1 MRIAHAS
8 DLHVTEGPRLADQA
22 ETLSGMVDAML
33 EARPDLVLLTGDF
46 YGRTVPHRS
55 TPAERAVL
63 FPAVVRLAGVAPVV
77 VVYGNHDHDPDLDAL
92 EHLGGEWPVIVV
104 KTARV
109 VEVPTPAGVA
119 HVYAIPYP
127 SKRWLL
133 AGEDAPRGLAESQR
147 LVGDRLGAL
156 VGLWAHR
163 IRRRRVAA
171 PAEVHVLAA
180 HLQVA
185 GSSTA
190 GGEVLAGQEIE
201 LTPAQLDVLP
211 VDYGALGHLHLRQ
224 EPALRC
230 WYPGSPWRNDYGERD
245 PKGWHL
251 VDVHPG
257 APWPLDQPLILR
269 GLPNPDGGTTA
280 TYGGSGERHYT
291 TVRRMPTRCRDFLT
305 LDWRWAADHE
315 DGAPRWITRPSDADL
330 TAAAGAEVRAR
341 LVVPEQ
347 WVAGCPWA
355 DELGRL
361 ALAGAHRVQAEK
373 KIEPTLR
380 VRAPEVAAAPNHREE
395 LLAYWR
401 TLATQPDAL
410 EQQAALDLLAEMEA
424 GDDEALTAETRA
436 ALA

>member
-22 ETLSGMVDAML
+22 ATLAAMVDDIVA
-33 EARPDLVLLTGDF
+33 ARPDMVLLTGDF

-55 TPAERAVL
+55 SPAERAVL

-92 EHLGGEWPVIVV
+92 EHLGGEWPVIVA

-109 VEVPTPAGVA
+109 IEVPTPAGVA

-133 AGEDAPRGLAESQR
+133 AGEDAPRGLAEGQR
-147 LVGDRLGAL
+147 VVGERLGAL
-156 VGLWAHR
+156 VNLWGHR
-163 IRRRRVAA
+163 IRRRRAAA

-190 GGEVLAGQEIE
+190 GGEVLAGNEIE
-201 LTPAQLDVLP
+201 LSPAQLDGLP

-251 VDVHPG
+251 VEVNTERARSFPLGPVVVQRRDDLVHYP
-257 APWPLDQPLILR
+257 
-269 GLPNPDGGTTA
+269 GTTWQHCA
-280 TYGGSGERHYT
+280 IVER
-291 TVRRMPTRCRDFLT
+291 RPTQCRDFVT
-305 LDWRWAADHE
+305 LDWRWAADRE
-315 DGAPRWITRPSDADL
+315 GGAPRWITRPGDAEL
-330 TAAAGAEVRAR
+330 AAAAGAEVRAR

-347 WVAGCPWA
+347 WVAGCPWE

-361 ALAGAHRVQAEK
+361 AAAGAHRVQAEK

-380 VRAPEVAAAPNHREE
+380 VRAPEVAAAPDRRGE

-401 TLATQPDAL
+401 TLATPPDAL
-410 EQQAALDLLAEMEA
+410 EQQAALDLLAELETS
-424 GDDEALTAETRA
+424 DDEAVTRETRA

>member
-55 TPAERAVL
+55 SPLERAVL

-163 IRRRRVAA
+163 IRRRRATA

-201 LTPAQLDVLP
+201 LTPAQLDGLP

-230 WYPGSPWRNDYGERD
+230 WYPGSPWRNDYGEVD

-251 VDVHPG
+251 VEVM
-257 APWPLDQPLILR
+257 A
-269 GLPNPDGGTTA
+269 GTTA
-280 TYGGSGERHYT
+280 HRADVNLGAEEAFYPGGAAHGRHPAR
-291 TVRRMPTRCRDFLT
+291 VQRRATRCRDFLT

-395 LLAYWR
+395 LLAYWS

-424 GDDEALTAETRA
+424 GDDEALTVETRA